1 MQLVQLNN
9 GDDNLLLFY
18 LRRCQYIFEGL
29 QNYTKDNQIRN
40 KDYLMEIVHATDTVL
55 PCKQRVALKLIV
67 STK

>member
-18 LRRCQYIFEGL
+18 LRRCQYIFERL

-55 PCKQRVALKLIV
+55 PCKQRVVLKLIV